1 MTFDRA
7 RGQAAFMSPGEG
19 LAWMAAVVLALS
31 PFLGWYSGS
40 IGGLQLSVIGWD
52 TGLVGKLVLLVG
64 LATIVLLVLRATG
77 VELPPSVPLGMVIAG
92 LGAFATVL
100 VLVRLLA
107 VPDDYVELGRSIG
120 IWISLVAALLLI
132 VAGLLKSAEEV

>member
-1 MTFDRA
+1 
-7 RGQAAFMSPGEG
+7 
-19 LAWMAAVVLALS
+19 VL
-31 PFLGWYSGS
+31 
-40 IGGLQLSVIGWD
+40 GWD

-64 LATIVLLVLRATG
+64 LATIALLVLRATG
-77 VELPPSVPLGMVIAG
+77 VELPPTVPLGMVIAG
-92 LGAFATVL
+92 LGALGTVF

-120 IWISLVAALLLI
+120 IWITLVAALLLV